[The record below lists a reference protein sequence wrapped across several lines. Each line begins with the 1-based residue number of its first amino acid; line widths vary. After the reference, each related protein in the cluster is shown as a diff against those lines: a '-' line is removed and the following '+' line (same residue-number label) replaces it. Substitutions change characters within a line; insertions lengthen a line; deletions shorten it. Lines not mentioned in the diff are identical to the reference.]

1 MVKVYTALTI
11 LKILDLYK
19 CNNTL
24 NKGCIRTLR
33 LTYYSII
40 SDLVAY
46 KLRLNMVIKKTYMY
60 AIPSFNGH
68 NTVIIQH
75 F

>member
-46 KLRLNMVIKKTYMY
+46 KLRLNMVKKKHKCMQYLHLMGT
-60 AIPSFNGH
+60 
-68 NTVIIQH
+68 TQ
-75 F
+75 

>member
-46 KLRLNMVIKKTYMY
+46 KLRLNMVKKKNHTCMQYLHLM
-60 AIPSFNGH
+60 G
-68 NTVIIQH
+68 TTQ
-75 F
+75 

>member
-46 KLRLNMVIKKTYMY
+46 KLRLNMVKKKHTCMQYLHLM
-60 AIPSFNGH
+60 G
-68 NTVIIQH
+68 TTQ
-75 F
+75 

>member
-46 KLRLNMVIKKTYMY
+46 KLRLNMVKKKPYMY

>member
-11 LKILDLYK
+11 LNILDLYK

-46 KLRLNMVIKKTYMY
+46 KLRLNMVKKN
-60 AIPSFNGH
+60 INVC
-68 NTVIIQH
+68 NTLDLRSRSSK
-75 F
+75 